1 MTVWYDRDTRHFAL
15 PVQTSFGCFI
25 FNAPIESQLMSQPT
39 YPNLAPPEY
48 FDYQSA
54 AAEAGITPDQL
65 ATLYRLVV
73 ADYAGDL
80 NLAELRLLRTCR
92 AVRDGH
98 VSAAEAI
105 RHSQDQ
111 SEAA

>member
-1 MTVWYDRDTRHFAL
+1 MPSSH
-15 PVQTSFGCFI
+15 
-25 FNAPIESQLMSQPT
+25 
-39 YPNLAPPEY
+39 YPNLPPPEY